1 MDRLL
6 LVVRGGGD
14 LATGTVHRLWS
25 AGFSVV
31 VLEAERPAAIRRQ
44 VSLCEAVYEGEAVVE
59 GMRGVLVQEPED
71 VFLILDR
78 GEVPVVIDPRGEGI
92 GRLKPDVV
100 IDGILAK
107 KNLGTHRGMAPLTI
121 ALGPGFCAGED
132 VDVVIETK
140 RGHNLGRVIREGR
153 AIPNTGIPGNIG
165 GYTAQRVLY
174 ASEDG
179 VLKTIRKIGD
189 LVKQGEPIAEIWTKE
204 SAGGG
209 VSGWNHPWADPG
221 WLFGDEGI

>member
-71 VFLILDR
+71 VFSILDR
-78 GEVPVVIDPRGEGI
+78 GEVPVVIDPRGECI

-107 KNLGTHRGMAPLTI
+107 KNLGTHRGKI
-121 ALGPGFCAGED
+121 
-132 VDVVIETK
+132 
-140 RGHNLGRVIREGR
+140 GR
-153 AIPNTGIPGNIG
+153 AH
-165 GYTAQRVLY
+165 V
-174 ASEDG
+174 
-179 VLKTIRKIGD
+179 
-189 LVKQGEPIAEIWTKE
+189 
-204 SAGGG
+204 
-209 VSGWNHPWADPG
+209 
-221 WLFGDEGI
+221 

>member
-44 VSLCEAVYEGEAVVE
+44 VSLCQAVYEGEAVVE

-71 VFLILDR
+71 VFSILDR
-78 GEVPVVIDPRGEGI
+78 GEVPVVIDPRGECI

-121 ALGPGFCAGED
+121 ALGPDFA
-132 VDVVIETK
+132 
-140 RGHNLGRVIREGR
+140 RE
-153 AIPNTGIPGNIG
+153 
-165 GYTAQRVLY
+165 
-174 ASEDG
+174 
-179 VLKTIRKIGD
+179 KM
-189 LVKQGEPIAEIWTKE
+189 WM
-204 SAGGG
+204 
-209 VSGWNHPWADPG
+209 W
-221 WLFGDEGI
+221 

>member
-71 VFLILDR
+71 VFSILDR
-78 GEVPVVIDPRGEGI
+78 GEVPVVIDPRGVYRSTETGCGDRWDSGKEESGNPSGDGAPYYCSGSWI
-92 GRLKPDVV
+92 LRGRRC
-100 IDGILAK
+100 G
-107 KNLGTHRGMAPLTI
+107 
-121 ALGPGFCAGED
+121 C
-132 VDVVIETK
+132 
-140 RGHNLGRVIREGR
+140 
-153 AIPNTGIPGNIG
+153 
-165 GYTAQRVLY
+165 
-174 ASEDG
+174 
-179 VLKTIRKIGD
+179 GD
-189 LVKQGEPIAEIWTKE
+189 
-204 SAGGG
+204 
-209 VSGWNHPWADPG
+209 
-221 WLFGDEGI
+221 